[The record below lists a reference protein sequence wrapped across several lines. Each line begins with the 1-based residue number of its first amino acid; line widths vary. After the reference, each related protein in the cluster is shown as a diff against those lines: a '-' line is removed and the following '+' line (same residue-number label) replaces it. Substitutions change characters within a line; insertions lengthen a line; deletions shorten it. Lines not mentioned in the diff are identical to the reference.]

1 MTDQIPTYNPEDE
14 ISEYMARFKDVPPEQ
29 ILKYMGELRD
39 FFQKYMTPEGREFF
53 EKSRFTQKNR

>member
-1 MTDQIPTYNPEDE
+1 MTDQIPIYNPEDE
-14 ISEYMARFKDVPPEQ
+14 IWEYIARFKNVPPEQ

-53 EKSRFTQKNR
+53 EKSRQDRK